1 VSHTFRTTR
10 VPLCSYPR
18 EAGGRTEEYR
28 GIEQCSISNRWLLQC
43 LSQGDHLLILI
54 RMYASGVSLLASLVR
69 ATHSHEPSSRTT
81 CTKSPTLLLANASKR
96 HIVAPIRLA
105 SASAQGTL
113 SGALGG
119 QLSVGSILGFAT
131 GYACKRI
138 GQLLLV
144 IVGIEVVTLQLMAR
158 KGWVRVN
165 WRAIERDLA
174 PHVER
179 DGFERVIEEIKYKV
193 PFAGAF
199 TAGMYAGVR
208 WT

>member
-1 VSHTFRTTR
+1 MH
-10 VPLCSYPR
+10 VP
-18 EAGGRTEEYR
+18 A
-28 GIEQCSISNRWLLQC
+28 
-43 LSQGDHLLILI
+43 
-54 RMYASGVSLLASLVR
+54 VSLLASLV
-69 ATHSHEPSSRTT
+69 TVSHSRELSSRAI
-81 CTKSPTLLLANASKR
+81 CNMSPRKLLLAGTPKPHS
-96 HIVAPIRLA
+96 VALTYVA
-105 SASAQGTL
+105 SATGE
-113 SGALGG
+113 GAFRGAIGG
-119 QLSVGSILGFAT
+119 QLSLGSILGFAT

-144 IVGIEVVTLQLMAR
+144 MVGIEVVTLQLMAR

-174 PHVER
+174 LHVEQ
-179 DGFERVIEEIKYKV
+179 DGFERVLEELRYKI